1 MRKDR
6 LIMASLGMTTAT
18 IVASIVM
25 TVAWYTSGNI
35 LGVNPIEITF
45 HADKTVLGG
54 FDPEDVENFT
64 DTIVFNDEV
73 DDKEYYPVSSMFSNE
88 WMSSYEDKPVFR
100 TGYTSV
106 THSDIM
112 SYTKSMTASEE
123 NGYFSKE
130 IYLYCESNVIITLD
144 GEGTSF
150 YPDSNANEETA
161 NALSEDEEERAIIKN
176 DLDNIVKSLRMS
188 VLLPLEN
195 EESNP
200 DEYAYYIIDP
210 YKEEDTYLC
219 GNLNIHPDKSDY
231 YHTYYQ
237 DGKEYE
243 TFFGEYNDESLLK
256 YDAPSGADSEL
267 EGRVSE
273 FNAKHK
279 GSAYTVNL
287 EKSIENGFI
296 PVKEKSLSLKE
307 ADMTLPEGKNSGM
320 QIMLHGYE
328 PKKIVL
334 SLYIEGWDKDNTSYT
349 QMGQFYA
356 DIKFQIGEE
365 YF

>member
-1 MRKDR
+1 
-6 LIMASLGMTTAT
+6 MASLGMTTAT

-106 THSDIM
+106 THSDVM
-112 SYTKSMTASEE
+112 SYTKSMTVSEE

-219 GNLNIHPDKSDY
+219 GNLNIHPDKSD
-231 YHTYYQ
+231 H
-237 DGKEYE
+237 D
-243 TFFGEYNDESLLK
+243 D
-256 YDAPSGADSEL
+256 
-267 EGRVSE
+267 
-273 FNAKHK
+273 
-279 GSAYTVNL
+279 
-287 EKSIENGFI
+287 
-296 PVKEKSLSLKE
+296 
-307 ADMTLPEGKNSGM
+307 LPG
-320 QIMLHGYE
+320 
-328 PKKIVL
+328 V
-334 SLYIEGWDKDNTSYT
+334 
-349 QMGQFYA
+349 
-356 DIKFQIGEE
+356 
-365 YF
+365 